1 MSDAPTVPAATP
13 SASWGDLHVALW
25 NALKLGAS
33 LIGTWTV
40 ALAIRFAL
48 PRQLG
53 PELYGVYNFA
63 EAFAASF
70 FVLTTLG
77 VETYVQKEIPLRRE
91 HASDFVGGILAL
103 RLVLGAALVA
113 AIALILHLDGRA
125 PDIRRIV
132 YLFAA
137 GQVFFVANAT
147 LSALLHAN
155 GTVDG
160 LAIVNVLSKLLWG
173 GGMVAA
179 IALRSGLTAL
189 AAAFMV
195 AEALKTCVLV
205 F

>member
-25 NALKLGAS
+25 NALKLGGS

-53 PELYGVYNFA
+53 PDQYGVYNFA

-103 RLVLGAALVA
+103 RLVLGPALGP
-113 AIALILHLDGRA
+113 DRPGGR
-125 PDIRRIV
+125 IHGR
-132 YLFAA
+132 
-137 GQVFFVANAT
+137 
-147 LSALLHAN
+147 
-155 GTVDG
+155 
-160 LAIVNVLSKLLWG
+160 G
-173 GGMVAA
+173 GAQD
-179 IALRSGLTAL
+179 LRAR
-189 AAAFMV
+189 
-195 AEALKTCVLV
+195 VLV
-205 F
+205 PQAGGPRDPPRSRRDAQGPGLQ